1 MTQTSLRMQQI
12 ATTTSRK
19 EQQMKPY
26 FFNYRVGNHT
36 HAGEFWSSGKQ
47 YVEAMIKRVHP
58 DAYRIV
64 VWRV

>member
-1 MTQTSLRMQQI
+1 MR
-12 ATTTSRK
+12 
-19 EQQMKPY
+19 PY
-26 FFNYRVGNHT
+26 FFNYRVGNNT

-64 VWRV
+64 VWRA